1 MTGPEGEERD
11 RQVADRWGGWVH
23 DNDIHTEIVS
33 ICMYVSLRF
42 NIQIVGLLWI

>member
-1 MTGPEGEERD
+1 MTGPEREERD